1 MGTVFNP
8 NSARHQ
14 EALAAAWPVGLRLKT
29 FGYKEIAAE
38 TGANMDLVAA
48 IVRHWVEQG
57 RARQIA
63 VARAGEKNRNLYEAT
78 PRPEDLPS
86 AGGDAYDQMWTVMR
100 KFTAFSPT
108 DLVAHCAVPVE
119 MKVATAYCQ
128 TLLTAGYLKVVH
140 KAVPPHK
147 QATYRLIKATGP
159 NAPRTRNI
167 RCLIDNNSGQTLPLV
182 GGVS

>member
-1 MGTVFNP
+1 MGSVFNP
-8 NSARHQ
+8 NFPRHQ
-14 EALAAAWPVGLRLKT
+14 EVMAAAWPVALRLKT
-29 FGYKEIAAE
+29 FGYKEIAAQ
-38 TGANMDLVAA
+38 TGANMHLAAA
-48 IVRHWVEQG
+48 IVKLWVEEG
-57 RARQIA
+57 RARQTV
-63 VARAGEKNRNLYEAT
+63 VARAGDMNRNLYEAT
-78 PRPEDLPS
+78 PSPEDLPS

-100 KFTAFSPT
+100 KFTSFSPT

-128 TLLTAGYLKVVH
+128 TLFTAGYLKVVH

-159 NAPRTRNI
+159 NAPRTRNL
-167 RCLIDNNSGQTLPLV
+167 RCLIDTNSGQTLPLI